1 MKKLLLPVLLLFLFA
16 RLHAQV
22 DVRKNIIGK
31 WRVTA
36 MEADN
41 ERFDFSNP
49 EKFAESLYAN
59 DLRKDS
65 TKVFTQED
73 SSAVA
78 FTAAIL
84 YVIFRDMKFEFKN
97 SKKFNMTISAELG
110 GKKKTEKSE
119 GKYLLKDGTIE
130 ITESKKKET
139 QSLGFSMP
147 DARTLVLSKF
157 RHSDNMNLV
166 LEKY

>member
-1 MKKLLLPVLLLFLFA
+1 
-16 RLHAQV
+16 
-22 DVRKNIIGK
+22 
-31 WRVTA
+31 
-36 MEADN
+36 MEADG

-65 TKVFTQED
+65 TKVFTQDD

-78 FTAAIL
+78 FTAPIL

-119 GKYLLKDGTIE
+119 GKYVLKDGEIE
-130 ITESKKKET
+130 ITENKKKET
-139 QSLGFSMP
+139 
-147 DARTLVLSKF
+147 
-157 RHSDNMNLV
+157 
-166 LEKY
+166 